1 MLSNHTSKR
10 TGTEERAR
18 AWATHEVHLL
28 ARLWAQGLTTGEIT
42 AHMDGRN
49 ENSIAIKATRIGL
62 SRHRGAASPKTRGYA
77 KIRQFLTCQQPFI
90 SEGKHNR
97 RCDSGM
103 ALDDGWNI
111 DPIVHGRV
119 REHGTKKRRD

>member
-1 MLSNHTSKR
+1 MLSNHTGKR

-28 ARLWAQGLTTGEIT
+28 ARLWAQGLTAGEIA

-62 SRHRGAASPKTRGYA
+62 SRHRGAASPKTRGDA
-77 KIRQFLTCQQPFI
+77 KIRPCLTCQQPFF

-97 RCDSGM
+97 RCDPCKAS
-103 ALDDGWNI
+103 DDGY
-111 DPIVHGRV
+111 DVDTVVHGGV
-119 REHGTKKRRD
+119 